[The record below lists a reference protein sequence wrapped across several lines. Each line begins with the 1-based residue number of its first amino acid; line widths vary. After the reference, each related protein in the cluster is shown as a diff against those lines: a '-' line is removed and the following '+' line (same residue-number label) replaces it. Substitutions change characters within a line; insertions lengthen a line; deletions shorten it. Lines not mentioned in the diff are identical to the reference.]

1 MKTLLTA
8 GLLLAASAAYPA
20 QAACTQAQLAGTW
33 TASTLSLGTGGH
45 LIWITCSLAINTAG
59 GFTSGTSACLNSNG
73 QQSEARGTL
82 KIFDAANC
90 AYSGN
95 VNLVGFKSNLFVR
108 NLSLSQ
114 EHNVASGVGGGGNQF
129 GSAFSF
135 NLIKV
140 K

>member
-33 TASTLSLGTGGH
+33 TAQALSLGTGGH
-45 LIWITCSLAINTAG
+45 LIWVTCSLAINDVG
-59 GFTSGTSACLNSNG
+59 GFTAKTSACLNDDG
-73 QQSEARGTL
+73 QRSEARGTL
-82 KIFDAANC
+82 KIFNAPNC

-95 VNLVGFKSNLFVR
+95 INLVGYKSNLFVR
-108 NLSLSQ
+108 NLTLSTD
-114 EHNVASGVGGGGNQF
+114 HNVASGIGGGGKY
-129 GSAFSF
+129 GSAFSI
-135 NLIKV
+135 NMVEV